1 MKARHGFADD
11 GLIATTE
18 DNRGFLSID
27 RPDRKNAINF
37 EMWRELPRALDWLC
51 RQGDIRCIVLH
62 GGGSTDFSAGADIT
76 EFDAVRRDV
85 DSAQHYETSNS
96 DAFRAVR
103 QCPVP
108 VIAMVRGICFGGAF
122 GLAAAADLRVASHEA
137 VFSVPAGKLGLAYPV
152 DAMIDIV
159 ETLGQQLARSM
170 LFTARRLDAR
180 EARTAGFLHTTC
192 GLANLEA
199 TVAEL
204 TDQICANAPLTN
216 RAAKASIRAALSG
229 IEDDLRL
236 AQELAEATFLSADY
250 EEGRNAFREKRRPVF
265 AGK

>member
-1 MKARHGFADD
+1 MKARHSFADG

-18 DNRGFLSID
+18 NNRGFLNIN

-37 EMWRELPRALDWLC
+37 QMWRDMPRALDWLC
-51 RQGDIRCIVLH
+51 QQGDVRCIVLH
-62 GGGSTDFSAGADIT
+62 GQGATDFSAGADIT

-85 DSAQHYETSNS
+85 DSAQHYELSNS

-108 VIAMVRGICFGGAF
+108 VIAMIRGICFGGAF

-159 ETLGQQLARSM
+159 EALGPQLARSM
-170 LFTARRLDAR
+170 LFTARRLDTR
-180 EARTAGFLHTTC
+180 EARAAGFLHAVC
-192 GLANLEA
+192 GLADLEGS
-199 TVAEL
+199 VAEL
-204 TDQICANAPLTN
+204 SDQICANAPLTN

-229 IEDDLRL
+229 TEDDLRL
-236 AQELAEATFLSADY
+236 AEELAAATFLSADY